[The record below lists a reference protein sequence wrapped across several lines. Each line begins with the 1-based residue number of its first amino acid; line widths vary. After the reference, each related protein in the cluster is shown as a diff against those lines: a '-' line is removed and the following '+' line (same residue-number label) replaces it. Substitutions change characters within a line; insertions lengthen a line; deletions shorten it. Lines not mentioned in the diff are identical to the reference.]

1 MKKQIISFSIFHNAL
16 LVAILSFIT
25 LVIIF
30 TPYAIYAYH
39 IHDSDMLT
47 GSIIMPFLGSFIHF
61 FITAFVLWI
70 YNLIA
75 PGFGGIEFRFKDS
88 E

>member
-1 MKKQIISFSIFHNAL
+1 M

-25 LVIIF
+25 LVIVCI
-30 TPYAIYAYH
+30 PYAIYALS

-47 GSIIMPFLGSFIHF
+47 GTIIMPFIGSFMHF

-75 PGFGGIEFRFKDS
+75 PGFGGLEFRFKDN